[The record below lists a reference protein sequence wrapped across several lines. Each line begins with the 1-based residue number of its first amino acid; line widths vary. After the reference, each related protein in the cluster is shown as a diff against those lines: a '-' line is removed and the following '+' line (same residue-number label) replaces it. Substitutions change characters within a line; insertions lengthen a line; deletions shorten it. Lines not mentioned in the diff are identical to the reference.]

1 MTKQS
6 LLFLMVLVSVS
17 LYCTKIDDVAASSDR
32 AKEWISYSSLRPGN
46 WDIYHF
52 TSRGAAPRRLTDHPG
67 LDYDAV
73 FSPDGKWVVFT
84 SERRGNPDLYAIDL
98 EQEGTPTPQLL
109 IDSPVMED
117 QAAFSPD
124 GSTLAFMSTHTGN
137 ADVYTIPFKPTET
150 QRIEN
155 ATNLTNHSGGD
166 FRPSFSPHGQRI
178 AFSTDR
184 DTPPYGH
191 PYFGFAF
198 QREGDLYVMDRD
210 GQNVRR
216 LTNTPGWDG
225 SPKWSPDGQTIYFYS
240 ERPRELPGPPTSPI
254 LGQDGGFRIWA
265 IDADGSNPRAITSPG
280 TEALAPV
287 ETPDG
292 RVAFQTRTGFADWKI
307 KSVAPDGSDIR
318 LESDEATNYWN
329 PDFNAETNSMVCHG
343 VGPASQVGTQGVDE
357 VTLGPGPLLA
367 SDFPAD
373 VQLPEADVH
382 LPEGGVYPLEA
393 GVYPPDRTVTLYALR
408 HSAGLGPNRQTRTT
422 LVTIEDQSGSRVVL
436 ADLDESN
443 ERTLFEIP
451 GVGRPSGSPNRVLTL
466 NWSNDSNKITY
477 TIGSF
482 LGGPDK
488 TDEDVWVIGAD
499 GSNGVNLTAE
509 SNSNDGFA
517 DFSPDGT
524 RLVFRSSRSGNFD
537 IYTMNVDGS
546 DVRQLTDDPARDN
559 FPAFSPDGQSI
570 VFTSDRDNIVDRFGN
585 KISKNYVLN
594 LQPDGSPGTLRR
606 INNFPGQ
613 DGHPE
618 FSPDGQW
625 IVFSSERAG
634 ISDEEPLVQ
643 EVIFAP
649 QMYGQ
654 LFAYRLSDGLSVR
667 LSHNKWEEG
676 GLAIWGTDH
685 SPHLTPTPD
694 RALGDS
700 QVIAQVPLPGFPEGI
715 ATRGDRFYVSGPTE
729 PGPLESAFVYAYDIR
744 TGDLEA
750 TYPITITNPSV
761 GTSAALGIAFGPD
774 GKLYVIEPFVGV
786 IRMDLNSSNKQS
798 IYSAFTPTG
807 SSLLNDLAFDNDG
820 NLYVTDS
827 FQATIFRVPPGGGPP
842 VVWFTDPR
850 LEGDPFVP
858 FGVNGI
864 RIDDTNQQLYIAVTA
879 EKDTL
884 DGVIYRLPLVDS
896 SKAADLEEFHRY
908 PFGPVP
914 KMLPV
919 PGPDGIAFGESG
931 KLYVALAGTSHI
943 SVLRPDGNEEAR
955 YLGPAANPE
964 GELDPTPWANP
975 ANIAFDDHEGAL
987 LVTNHANIVPFD
999 PNLFT
1004 VYDVFVDDKGQPLPK
1019 HW

>member
-1 MTKQS
+1 MTKQA
-6 LLFLMVLVSVS
+6 LLFLMALVSVS
-17 LYCTKIDDVAASSDR
+17 LYCTKTDDVAASSAG

-98 EQEGTPTPQLL
+98 QQEGTPTPQLL

-124 GSTLAFMSTHTGN
+124 GSTIAFVSTHTGN
-137 ADVYTIPFKPTET
+137 ADVYTIPFKPTKT
-150 QRIEN
+150 QYIEN
-155 ATNLTNHSGGD
+155 AANLTNHSGGD
-166 FRPSFSPHGQRI
+166 FRPSFSPDGQRI

-184 DTPPYGH
+184 DTPPFGH
-191 PYFGFAF
+191 PFFGFAI
-198 QREGDLYVMDRD
+198 QREGDLYVMNRD
-210 GQNVRR
+210 GENIRR
-216 LTNTPGWDG
+216 LTQTPGWDG

-240 ERPRELPGPPTSPI
+240 ERPRESPNPPASPI
-254 LGQDGGFRIWA
+254 LGQEGGFRIWA
-265 IDADGSNPRAITSPG
+265 IAADGSNPRAITPPG

-287 ETPDG
+287 VTPDG
-292 RVAFQTRTGFADWKI
+292 HVAFQTRTGVADWKI
-307 KSVAPDGSDIR
+307 KSVAPDGSDVR

-329 PDFNAETNSMVCHG
+329 PDFNAKTNSMVCHG
-343 VGPASQVGTQGVDE
+343 VGPAPQVGTQGVDE
-357 VTLGPGPLLA
+357 VILGPGPLLA

-373 VQLPEADVH
+373 VQLP
-382 LPEGGVYPLEA
+382 
-393 GVYPPDRTVTLYALR
+393 DRTVTLYPLR

-422 LVTIEDQSGSRVVL
+422 LLTIEDRSGSRVVL
-436 ADLDESN
+436 ADFDGSN

-466 NWSNDSNKITY
+466 NWSNDSNWITY

-482 LGGPDK
+482 LGGPD
-488 TDEDVWVIGAD
+488 TDQDVWVIGAD

-517 DFSPDGT
+517 AFSPDGT

-546 DVRQLTDDPARDN
+546 DVRQLTNDPAKDN
-559 FPAFSPDGQSI
+559 FPAFSPDGRSI
-570 VFTSDRDNIVDRFGN
+570 VFTSDRDGIVDQSGS
-585 KISKNYVLN
+585 KTSKNYVLD
-594 LQPDGSPGTLRR
+594 LRPDGSPGTLRR
-606 INNFPGQ
+606 INNHPGQ

-625 IVFSSERAG
+625 IVYTSERGG

-654 LFAYRLSDGLSVR
+654 IWASRLSDGLNVR
-667 LSHNKWEEG
+667 LTHNKWEEG

-685 SPHLTPTPD
+685 SPHLNPTPA

-715 ATRGDRFYVSGPTE
+715 ATRGNRFYVSGPAD
-729 PGPLESAFVYAYDIR
+729 PGPLGSAFVHAYDIR

-750 TYPITITNPSV
+750 TYPITITNSSAE
-761 GTSAALGIAFGPD
+761 TSAALCAAFGPD

-786 IRMDLNSSNKQS
+786 IRMNLDSSNKQS
-798 IYSAFTPTG
+798 VYSAFTPTDP
-807 SSLLNDLAFDNDG
+807 SLLNDLVFDNDG
-820 NLYVTDS
+820 NLYVTNS
-827 FQATIFRVPPGGGPP
+827 FQATIFRVPPGGGTP

-864 RIDDTNQQLYIAVTA
+864 RIDKNNEKLYVSVTA
-879 EKDTL
+879 ENGTL

-896 SKAADLEEFHRY
+896 PTAADLEEFYRY
-908 PFGPVP
+908 RGPGMPV
-914 KMLPV
+914 LPV

-931 KLYVALAGTSHI
+931 KLYVALAGTSQI
-943 SVLRPDGNEEAR
+943 SVLRPDGTEEEAR

-964 GELDPTPWANP
+964 GALNPMPWANP

-987 LVTNHANIVPFD
+987 LVTNHANLVPFD
-999 PNLFT
+999 PSLFA
-1004 VYDVFVDDKGQPLPK
+1004 VFDVFVDDKGQPLP
-1019 HW
+1019 